1 MVTITK
7 PGTYRVS
14 GTLFAGQ
21 IAIDLG
27 KDAVEDPSA
36 VVTVILDNANVTC
49 TVAPALIFYNV
60 YECGEADEAAASSV
74 VDTTAAGA
82 NVIVAGTS
90 VFKHKNGI
98 PCAIAELHQAQQV
111 LNG

>member
-1 MVTITK
+1 MFDFHMHST
-7 PGTYRVS
+7 VS
-14 GTLFAGQ
+14 F
-21 IAIDLG
+21 DG
-27 KDAVEDPSA
+27 KD
-36 VVTVILDNANVTC
+36 
-49 TVAPALIFYNV
+49 PAQAMV
-60 YECGEADEAAASSV
+60 EAAA
-74 VDTTAAGA
+74 AAGA